1 MKTQSFVITGM
12 TCANCAQQVSKSLN
26 ASDDV
31 VEATVN
37 LATEKA
43 KVVMEDDSDFDK
55 IISAVQKAGYG
66 AIVDDKAHREKIRLA
81 KLKSEQRLFW
91 SFIIAALLSFPMMIG
106 MFAMIFGIH
115 SLMMLHNPWVQLILA
130 TPVQFIFGARFYK
143 GAYMALKNKSANMD
157 VLVALGTTVAY
168 LSSFVFGILL
178 GHMSAVNFESSAV
191 IITLVLLG
199 KNLENRAKKNTSAAI
214 YSLQKQRVQTVHL
227 IHDGKEV
234 DTPVAEVDEN
244 QTIVVKAGE
253 SVPLDIKVISGTASF
268 DESSLTGES
277 VPVTKKIGEVVAEGA
292 VNLDG
297 AITGRVIH
305 TQDDSTISQ
314 MMTAIEEAQ
323 ATKPKIQK
331 VADKLSSIFVPVV
344 LVIALITCILTF
356 LFTKDISIALLHM
369 TSVLVISCPC
379 ALGLATP
386 TAIMV
391 ATGLGAKHGILIK
404 DANALEDSKN
414 VSTVIF
420 DKTGTIT
427 TGKFQLENWSGSDSD
442 FQLLASI
449 ESYSNHPLAQTLSID
464 NILPVTNFKELPG
477 QGVMADVNGQTYY
490 AGNADLMQAQGIVV
504 DFSSNTTIF
513 FATAKQLLGIATFTS
528 EIKPDAAKTVDHL
541 HQMGIKTMMLTG
553 DNAESAAIINQEV
566 AVSKV
571 ISKATPSRKAE
582 VVRETKNAM
591 MVGDGINDSVAL
603 SSALVGVAM
612 GSGSDIAMQ
621 SGDVVIVSK
630 NALEKITALITL
642 SKKTV
647 RKIHQNYFWAFIYNL
662 IGIPL
667 AAFGLLNPI
676 FAGLAMS
683 LSSVSVIISSL
694 LLGREK
700 I

>member
-12 TCANCAQQVSKSLN
+12 TCANCVHQVNKALDE
-26 ASDDV
+26 SDSV
-31 VEATVN
+31 LEATVN

-43 KVVMEDDSDFDK
+43 KVVMTDDSDFNEV
-55 IISAVQKAGYG
+55 IQAVRHAGYG
-66 AIVDDKAHREKIRLA
+66 AIVDDKANRDKIRLA
-81 KLKSEQRLFW
+81 KLKAEKQLFW
-91 SFIIAALLSFPMMIG
+91 SFVFSALLSLPMLIG
-106 MFAMIFGIH
+106 MMAAIFQVH
-115 SLMMLHNPWVQLILA
+115 ALMVFHNPLVQLILA

-168 LSSFVFGILL
+168 LSSLVFGLFL

-214 YSLQKQRVQTVHL
+214 YSLQKNRAQAVHL
-227 IHDGKEV
+227 FQDNQEV
-234 DTPVAEVDEN
+234 EMPIDAIRVN
-244 QTIVVKAGE
+244 QILHVRAGE
-253 SVPLDIKVISGTASF
+253 SVPLDIEIISGQASF
-268 DESSLTGES
+268 DASSLTGEA
-277 VPVTKKIGEVVAEGA
+277 VPVTKRTGDFIAEGA

-297 AITGRVIH
+297 LIKGRVIH
-305 TQDDSTISQ
+305 TLDDSTISQ
-314 MMTAIEEAQ
+314 MMEAIEEAQ

-331 VADKLSSIFVPVV
+331 VADQISSIFVPVV
-344 LVIALITCILTF
+344 LVIALITFILT
-356 LFTKDISIALLHM
+356 LLLTKDISIALLHT

-404 DANALEDSKN
+404 DANALEDAKR
-414 VSTVIF
+414 VETVIF

-427 TGKFQLENWSGSDSD
+427 TGKFKLSNWSGSDAD
-442 FQLLASI
+442 FNKLASI
-449 ESYSNHPLAQTLSID
+449 ESYSNHPLAQSLITDQL
-464 NILPVTNFKELPG
+464 LAVTDFKEIAGRGLTAQIDG
-477 QGVMADVNGQTYY
+477 QVYF
-490 AGNADLMQAQGIVV
+490 AGNADLMQDQGITVETTG
-504 DFSSNTTIF
+504 NTSIF
-513 FATAKQLLGIATFTS
+513 FGTKNQLLGVATFSS
-528 EIKPDAAKTVDHL
+528 EVKPDAAATIAKL
-541 HQMGIKTMMLTG
+541 HKLGIQTMMLTG
-553 DNAESAAIINQEV
+553 DNAESAAVINEQV
-566 AVSKV
+566 KV
-571 ISKATPSRKAE
+571 GSVIAHATPAKKAQ
-582 VVRETKNAM
+582 VVTDTKQAM

-621 SGDVVIVSK
+621 SGDVVVVSEH
-630 NALEKITALITL
+630 ALEKITSLIKL

-647 RKIHQNYFWAFIYNL
+647 SKIHQNYFWAFIYNV

-683 LSSVSVIISSL
+683 LSSVSVIVSSL